1 MMVCFYSTLR
11 CKRQINLPFL
21 TCLSSYVKQ
30 KKEQMIQRDTKKER
44 EKQQLPDWSV
54 AIILT
59 YTNTNSTAGMRN
71 NCMQGNTL
79 I

>member
-1 MMVCFYSTLR
+1 
-11 CKRQINLPFL
+11 
-21 TCLSSYVKQ
+21 
-30 KKEQMIQRDTKKER
+30 MIQRDTKKER
-44 EKQQLPDWSV
+44 EKQLLPDWSV